1 MLTFHNEADMIAFGE
16 KLGKALESHSVITLT
31 GELGAGKTTL
41 TKGIGR
47 GLGIKKIIN
56 SPTFTIVKIY
66 EGDKTLYH
74 FDAYRLED
82 SDDDLGFEEMIDDEI
97 AELKT
102 KLNPFSR
109 HFPAMESALFFV
121 RYYVCNAADCMMS

>member
-16 KLGKALESHSVITLT
+16 KLGNALESHSVITLT

-82 SDDDLGFEEMIDDEI
+82 SDDDLGFEEMIDDDGICVTILSE
-97 AELKT
+97 
-102 KLNPFSR
+102 R
-109 HFPAMESALFFV
+109 DM
-121 RYYVCNAADCMMS
+121 